1 MSTLSLADSLPE
13 KSIGAV
19 LPPLDTTRLSWS
31 RLEYSATKFFL
42 SVRTAAEIVP
52 RRSQQ
57 LRTELI
63 APTRGDPMFPAGAEA
78 YELTLAT
85 HGVGT
90 DVLIRVWFDDQGS
103 VLQRSSVYSGKKQW
117 YRIYRY
123 TAEGA
128 YSLKKR
134 PRENERGST
143 HEGWTDTAEDFYP
156 YVRPRDGLLVT
167 EGEVIFYLLAT
178 APLRHVGDSYEFL
191 VFSTHGLDLA
201 KLTVREATT
210 FPIDVEE
217 QSTHGKRTLN
227 AEVDALHLTLHAQPY
242 NYSSDAN
249 QFEFLGLRG
258 DIDVMLDAVR
268 RVPLRVTGQADYLG
282 QINID
287 LRRIVKK

>member
-13 KSIGAV
+13 KSIGAA
-19 LPPLDTTRLSWS
+19 LAPLDATRLSWS

-52 RRSQQ
+52 RHSQQ

-63 APTRGDPMFPAGAEA
+63 APTRGDPKFPVGPEA

-85 HGVGT
+85 NGVGT
-90 DVLIRVWFDDQGS
+90 DALIRVWFDDYGS
-103 VLQRSSVYSGKKQW
+103 VLQRSSLYSGKKQW
-117 YRIYRY
+117 YRVYRY
-123 TAEGA
+123 TSDGA

-143 HEGWTDTAEDFYP
+143 HEGWTDTTEDFYP
-156 YVRPRDGLLVT
+156 YTQPRDGLLIT
-167 EGEVIFYLLAT
+167 EGEVIFYLLAM
-178 APLRHVGDSYEFL
+178 APLRDVGDTFEFL

-201 KLTVREATT
+201 RLTVREVTT
-210 FPIDVEE
+210 FPIDVVE
-217 QSTHGKRTLN
+217 QSAQGEQALDTD
-227 AEVDALHLTLHAQPY
+227 VDALLLTLHAQPY

-258 DIDVMLDAVR
+258 DIDIMLDAVTHI
-268 RVPLRVTGQADYLG
+268 PLRVTGQVDYLG
-282 QINID
+282 EVNIN